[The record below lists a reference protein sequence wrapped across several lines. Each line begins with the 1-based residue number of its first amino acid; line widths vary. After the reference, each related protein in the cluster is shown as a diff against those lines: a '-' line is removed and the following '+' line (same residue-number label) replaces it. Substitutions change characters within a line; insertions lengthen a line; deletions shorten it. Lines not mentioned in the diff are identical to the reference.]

1 MSNLRQIIFLLHTAA
16 SLWLAINDLYGASVD
31 KHDPLT
37 VGWTTPSTNALG
49 SMPLGNGDI
58 SINAWAEAGGDLLLY
73 VGKCDSWDENGRLL
87 KLGRLRLH
95 FSNSPFAP
103 GTPFRQTLHAE
114 RGEIEIA
121 GAALRVR
128 LWVDA
133 KRPVVRIETES
144 DQEFEFET
152 RLEVW
157 RTAERELAENEDHCP
172 IGKLS
177 KEERTKVTPDT
188 ILDVP
193 NALAWYHR
201 NERSVWAGTLRHQDL
216 GELIPK
222 FQDPLLGLTSGALV
236 RGNDLRVVDRT
247 TLRSAAPGKRFVVSV
262 HPRVAQTASAEDW
275 LAGLRK
281 QAEASDQVALDQA
294 RDEHR
299 AWWASF
305 WQRSHLHVSGSP
317 EAERVCRGY
326 NLQRFLQ
333 ACASRGWFPMKFNGS
348 LFTVDGTR
356 ATARAGASIPE
367 VYDADFRLWGGG
379 YWFQNCR
386 LLYWPMLMA
395 GDFDLMPPFFRM
407 YQEALPLAEART
419 RIYFKHGGVFFPETM
434 AFWGTY
440 LNENYG
446 YDRTGKTIPSSDV
459 IASVR
464 GQTQRDPLQPGE
476 VANTYI
482 RRYWQGGIEL
492 LAMML
497 DYHALTQDERF
508 VSNTLLPL
516 ARPILTFYREHYPQR
531 DEHGKIVF
539 APAQAIETWQVA
551 LNPLPEIAGLHWV
564 TDGLLRLSNLSEA
577 DRKAWA
583 DLRDLLPPL
592 PTRVEYWNKKKYLI
606 PALQYDVLANFENPE
621 LYAVFPY
628 RHFGVGKPDLEVGHE
643 TFTRRLYQATGCWRQ
658 DAIQAALLG
667 LTDEAQRD
675 VVRNF
680 SGTHPSFRFPA
691 IWGPNFD
698 WIPDHDHGGVAMIA
712 LQRMLLQWDG
722 DRILLL
728 PAWPKDWDVR
738 FKLHAPRQTT
748 VECVYRGG
756 KVESLKVTPEPRK
769 RDVEVIDGASTAQ
782 QDREIRKGNRR
793 P

>member
-1 MSNLRQIIFLLHTAA
+1 MRKKACLSLVVWIASMACFVAGAAAAQPDPHDCLR
-16 SLWLAINDLYGASVD
+16 V
-31 KHDPLT
+31 
-37 VGWTTPSTNALG
+37 VWTTPSTNALG
-49 SMPLGNGDI
+49 AMPLGNGDI
-58 SINAWAEAGGDLLLY
+58 SLMVWAEADGDLLLY

-87 KLGRLRLH
+87 KLGRLRLR
-95 FSNSPFAP
+95 FSQQPFAT
-103 GTPFRQTLHAE
+103 GKPFRQTLHAD
-114 RGEIEIA
+114 RGEIEIVA
-121 GAALRVR
+121 GEPGRELRAR

-133 KRPVVRIETES
+133 HRPVVRIETES
-144 DQEFEFET
+144 DQEFELET

-157 RTAERELAENEDHCP
+157 RTEERELTENEDSCP

-177 KEERTKVTPDT
+177 EHERTKVTPDT

-193 NALAWYHR
+193 DALAWYHR
-201 NERSVWAGTLRHQDL
+201 NERSVWAATLRHQDL
-216 GELIPK
+216 ASLIPK
-222 FQDPLLGLTSGALV
+222 LKDPLLSLTSGALV
-236 RGNDLRVVDRT
+236 SGENLRGADRT
-247 TLRSAAPGKRFVVSV
+247 TLRSAAPGKRFVISV
-262 HPRVAQTASAEDW
+262 HPRVAQSPSAEDW

-281 QAEASDQVALDQA
+281 QAADTNQVALDKA
-294 RDEHR
+294 YDEHR
-299 AWWASF
+299 AWWESF
-305 WQRSHLHVSGSP
+305 WQRSHVVVSGSP
-317 EAERVCRGY
+317 EAERVCQGY

-333 ACASRGWFPMKFNGS
+333 ACASRGQFPMKFNGS

-356 ATARAGASIPE
+356 AAALAAAAVPD
-367 VYDADFRLWGGG
+367 VYDADYRLWGGG

-395 GDFDLMPPFFRM
+395 GDFDLMPPFFRL
-407 YQEALPLAEART
+407 YQDALPLAEART
-419 RIYFKHGGVFFPETM
+419 RIYFHHGGAFFPETM
-434 AFWGTY
+434 TFWGTY

-446 YDRTGKTIPSSDV
+446 YDRTGKTISPSDV

-464 GQTQRDPLQPGE
+464 GDKERGAWQPGE

-482 RRYWQGGIEL
+482 RRYWQGAIEL

-508 VSNTLLPL
+508 LSETLLPM
-516 ARPILTFYREHYPQR
+516 ARPILTFFREHYPQR
-531 DEHGKIVF
+531 DGDGKIRF
-539 APAQAIETWQVA
+539 EPAQAIETWQVA
-551 LNPLPEIAGLHWV
+551 VNPLPEIAGLRWV
-564 TDGLLRLSNLSEA
+564 TEGLLQLPNLPET
-577 DRKAWA
+577 DRQAWT

-592 PTRVEYWNKKKYLI
+592 PSRVEYWNKKKYLI

-628 RHFGVGKPDLEVGHE
+628 RHFGVGKPDLEVGRE
-643 TFTRRLYQATGCWRQ
+643 TYARRLYKATGCWRQ

-675 VVRNF
+675 VVGNF

-691 IWGPNFD
+691 IWGANFD

-728 PAWPKDWDVR
+728 PAWPR
-738 FKLHAPRQTT
+738 TGT
-748 VECVYRGG
+748 
-756 KVESLKVTPEPRK
+756 
-769 RDVEVIDGASTAQ
+769 
-782 QDREIRKGNRR
+782 
-793 P
+793 

>member
-1 MSNLRQIIFLLHTAA
+1 M
-16 SLWLAINDLYGASVD
+16 
-31 KHDPLT
+31 
-37 VGWTTPSTNALG
+37 
-49 SMPLGNGDI
+49 
-58 SINAWAEAGGDLLLY
+58 AWAEKDGDLLLY

-95 FSNSPFAP
+95 FSHNPFAA
-103 GTPFRQTLHAE
+103 GQPFRQTLHAD
-114 RGEIEIA
+114 RGEIEIVA
-121 GAALRVR
+121 GESRRRIAHSRCGWTPIGRWSAS
-128 LWVDA
+128 
-133 KRPVVRIETES
+133 KRSR
-144 DQEFEFET
+144 T
-152 RLEVW
+152 RSSNWRRVW
-157 RTAERELAENEDHCP
+157 RSGAPRNANWRKNEDHCP

-177 KEERTKVTPDT
+177 KDERTKVTPDT

-193 NALAWYHR
+193 DALAWYHR
-201 NERSVWAGTLRHQDL
+201 NERSVWAGTLRHQGL

-222 FQDPLLGLTSGALV
+222 FQDPLLGADFRGAGA
-236 RGNDLRVVDRT
+236 RRT
-247 TLRSAAPGKRFVVSV
+247 TCASWTARRCVRRRRASDSWSACIRGWR
-262 HPRVAQTASAEDW
+262 RRASAEDW

-305 WQRSHLHVSGSP
+305 WQRSHLVVSGSP
-317 EAERVCRGY
+317 EAERVCQGY

-333 ACASRGWFPMKFNGS
+333 ACASRGRFPMKFNGS

-356 ATARAGASIPE
+356 AAARAAAAIPE

-419 RIYFKHGGVFFPETM
+419 RIYFQHGGAFFPETM

-476 VANTYI
+476 VSNTYI

-508 VSNTLLPL
+508 AEDTLLPL

-531 DEHGKIVF
+531 DEQGKIV
-539 APAQAIETWQVA
+539 
-551 LNPLPEIAGLHWV
+551 
-564 TDGLLRLSNLSEA
+564 LR
-577 DRKAWA
+577 R
-583 DLRDLLPPL
+583 
-592 PTRVEYWNKKKYLI
+592 
-606 PALQYDVLANFENPE
+606 
-621 LYAVFPY
+621 
-628 RHFGVGKPDLEVGHE
+628 
-643 TFTRRLYQATGCWRQ
+643 
-658 DAIQAALLG
+658 
-667 LTDEAQRD
+667 
-675 VVRNF
+675 
-680 SGTHPSFRFPA
+680 
-691 IWGPNFD
+691 
-698 WIPDHDHGGVAMIA
+698 
-712 LQRMLLQWDG
+712 
-722 DRILLL
+722 
-728 PAWPKDWDVR
+728 
-738 FKLHAPRQTT
+738 
-748 VECVYRGG
+748 
-756 KVESLKVTPEPRK
+756 RK
-769 RDVEVIDGASTAQ
+769 RLKPG
-782 QDREIRKGNRR
+782 RW